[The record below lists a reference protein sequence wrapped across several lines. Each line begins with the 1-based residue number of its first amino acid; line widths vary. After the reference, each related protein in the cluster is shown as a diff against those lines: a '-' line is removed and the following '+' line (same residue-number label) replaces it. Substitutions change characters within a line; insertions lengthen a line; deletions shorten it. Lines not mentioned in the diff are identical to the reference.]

1 MIHLWGIPQ
10 CGTVRKALKALE
22 AADAS
27 FVFHNLDEEPPA
39 EAMLR
44 GWIAAVGRVRLMNP
58 SSRDWRTLDAAQRDA
73 AKADDETALSLLLRS
88 PRICRRP
95 VVLWPDGAVTSG
107 YADFEKQLCALD
119 AAQKAAR

>member
-27 FVFHNLDEEPPA
+27 FVFHNLDEEPFT
-39 EAMLR
+39 EATLR
-44 GWIAAVGRVRLMNP
+44 GWVASIGRVRLMNP
-58 SSRDWRTLDAAQRDA
+58 SSRDWRALDAAQRDA
-73 AKADDETALSLLLRS
+73 AKADDEAALSLLLRS

-95 VVLWPDGAVTSG
+95 VVVWPDGAVTSG
-107 YADFEKQLCALD
+107 YADFEERLCALN
-119 AAQKAAR
+119 AAPKAAR